1 MRQPSALLVIDLE
14 RGFLD
19 QSSPLCIRQA
29 TATLPACGRAIA
41 YARGAGI
48 PVFFVTR
55 AYRANGSDVELT
67 RYRGWRDGGAPLAPG
82 STGPGSVETP
92 PEVTPRPGD
101 YTIVKPRFSAFFQTE
116 LDLILRRLGVH
127 TLYLAGTTTP
137 NCIRTTCYDAIAL
150 EYNTVV
156 LTDCC
161 SSHTEEIQR
170 VNLEDMARAGAI
182 LMDSAS
188 FADYGPGTVE
198 DLSAAIRARML
209 EEDTVPEPFRSE
221 DGQVFWPD
229 LW

>member
-29 TATLPACGRAIA
+29 AATLPACGRAIA

-101 YTIVKPRFSAFFQTE
+101 YTIVKPRFSAVFQTE

-137 NCIRTTCYDAIAL
+137 NCIRTTCYDGISL
-150 EYNTVV
+150 DYNVAV

-161 SSHTEEIQR
+161 SSNTDDIQQS
-170 VNLEDMARAGAI
+170 NLRDMANIGAFLLTSDDFLAGQEPPDLARQVQS
-182 LMDSAS
+182 LVL
-188 FADYGPGTVE
+188 ADPTP
-198 DLSAAIRARML
+198 
-209 EEDTVPEPFRSE
+209 PEP
-221 DGQVFWPD
+221 
-229 LW
+229 